1 MKNQFDRHSI
11 FQLVTVAWYI
21 AIVCAGA
28 SAAV

>member
-1 MKNQFDRHSI
+1 MKNQFDRRSI
-11 FQLVTVAWYI
+11 FQLVTATWYI